1 MGLRSLVP
9 WVIAVLPGPGV
20 VAIARWPARADLFA
34 RKCDADRA
42 EACLIAL
49 AGLRREARNV

>member
-1 MGLRSLVP
+1 LARTRT
-9 WVIAVLPGPGV
+9 IAQ
-20 VAIARWPARADLFA
+20 RPARADLFA
-34 RKCDADRA
+34 RKSDVDRA